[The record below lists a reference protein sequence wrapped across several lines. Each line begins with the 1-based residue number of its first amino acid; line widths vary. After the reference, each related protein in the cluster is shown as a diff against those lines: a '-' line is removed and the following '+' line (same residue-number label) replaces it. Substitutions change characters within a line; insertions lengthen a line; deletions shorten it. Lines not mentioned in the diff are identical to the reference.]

1 MAQFSG
7 MAVSPRSAGKNGSG
21 RSLSTGRAQGSTNQ
35 RMVVHTTLPEKEKLF
50 SSGNRNRKLS
60 ENFRNYE
67 IMFRIVLDKQRSF
80 N

>member
-21 RSLSTGRAQGSTNQ
+21 RSLSTGRAQGQTNK

-50 SSGNRNRKLS
+50 SAGNRKRKLS
-60 ENFRNYE
+60 ENCRNYE
-67 IMFRIVLDKQRSF
+67 NMFKILIDKQKF
-80 N
+80 LN